1 MAKHQKFVW
10 PFVFE
15 FHRELAIVKKKIPK
29 GAIAGALL
37 TTAAALLVQVSAKRK
52 TQPQR
57 PLRTVTGVDLNKY
70 TGRWFEIARLPA
82 RFEKDCDS
90 DVTATYT
97 LRADG
102 KVDVLN
108 QCRKATGQMKKAR
121 GTAKVVDETTNARLK
136 VSFFWPIYGD
146 YWILELGDHYEYTV
160 VGEPS
165 RKYVWILS
173 RSPRMDDGL
182 YQSLLD
188 KIAAQGFDSN
198 RIIKTRHTL

>member
-1 MAKHQKFVW
+1 M
-10 PFVFE
+10 
-15 FHRELAIVKKKIPK
+15 KKKMPK
-29 GAIAGALL
+29 GAIAGAVL
-37 TTAAALLVQVSAKRK
+37 TTAAAALLVQVSARRK
-52 TQPQR
+52 AQSQL
-57 PLRTVTGVDLNKY
+57 PLRTVAGVELNKY

-102 KVDVLN
+102 KVNVLN
-108 QCRKATGQMKKAR
+108 QCRKANGEMKKAQ
-121 GTAKVVDETTNARLK
+121 GTAKVVDESTNAKLK

-146 YWILELGDHYEYTV
+146 YWILELGDHYEYAV

-173 RSPRMDDGL
+173 RSPRMDESL
-182 YQSLLD
+182 YQSLLG
-188 KIAAQGFDSN
+188 KIAAQGFDTT
-198 RIIKTRHTL
+198 RLIKTRHTL

>member
-1 MAKHQKFVW
+1 M
-10 PFVFE
+10 
-15 FHRELAIVKKKIPK
+15 KKKMPK
-29 GAIAGALL
+29 VAITGAIL
-37 TTAAALLVQVSAKRK
+37 TTAAAALLIQVSAKRK
-52 TQPQR
+52 TPSQP
-57 PLRTVTGVDLNKY
+57 PLQTVAGVELDKY

-108 QCRKATGQMKKAR
+108 QCRKANGEMKKAH
-121 GTAKVVDETTNARLK
+121 GTAKVVDETTNAKLK
-136 VSFFWPIYGD
+136 VSFLWPIYGD
-146 YWILELGDHYEYTV
+146 YWILELGDHYEYAV

-173 RSPRMDDGL
+173 RSPRMDESL
-182 YQSLLD
+182 YQSLLG
-188 KIAAQGFDSN
+188 KIAAQGFDSS
-198 RIIKTRHTL
+198 RMIKTRHTL